1 MFDFI
6 YPILPLLNMF
16 FFMALVIYIILK
28 IGKKFNKKKLR
39 VFGSILIVYVAF
51 VVLVGIIS
59 YFE

>member
-6 YPILPLLNMF
+6 YAILPILNML

-28 IGKKFNKKKLR
+28 IGKKFNKKILR

-59 YFE
+59 YF